1 MTQAPVSQHTFLR
14 KLRTRPYL
22 AAATAIAA
30 ILACALAARW
40 LWRAPANGG
49 DSGARPAM
57 TITTTTAAMVEIDA
71 PVAASGPV
79 AAWQEA
85 SVDAPFNGP
94 RVTALLANVGDRVKK
109 GAVLAKF
116 DTSAL
121 LTAQAQSQAQLDK
134 AEAAARLAGLNRSRA
149 RDLDGTGAMSDQDM
163 QQIIA
168 TADSAAADL
177 AAARAALAATRLPL
191 REAFIRAPDDGIV
204 ASRTATLGASA
215 VAGQEMFRL
224 IRQSRLEWRAQ
235 LPAALAAGL
244 QIGTRAQVEIADG
257 SVIEG
262 RVRVLAPGAD
272 SQSHLLTVFVD
283 LASNTTARAGMYVSG
298 IFAGNTKRMAAV
310 PAESIV
316 IRDAR
321 KFVFILEHAGTS
333 DIVHRRIVRTAG
345 TSDGQ
350 VGIEVGLQGGET
362 VVRSGAGLLDDGDI
376 VKIVSRPL
384 QNNPIAKRAA
394 K

>member
-1 MTQAPVSQHTFLR
+1 MTV
-14 KLRTRPYL
+14 
-22 AAATAIAA
+22 
-30 ILACALAARW
+30 
-40 LWRAPANGG
+40 
-49 DSGARPAM
+49 
-57 TITTTTAAMVEIDA
+57 TTTTAAMVEIDV
-71 PVAASGPV
+71 PIAASGPV

-94 RVTALLANVGDRVKK
+94 RVTALLVNVGDRVRK
-109 GAVLAKF
+109 GAVLATF

-121 LTAQAQSQAQLDK
+121 LAAQAQAKAQVDK
-134 AEAAARLAGLNRSRA
+134 AAAAARLAALNRSRA

-168 TADSAAADL
+168 AADSAEADL
-177 AAARAALAATRLPL
+177 AAARAALAATSVPL
-191 REAFIRAPDDGIV
+191 REAVIRAPDDGIV

-224 IRQSRLEWRAQ
+224 IRQARLEWRAQ
-235 LPAALAAGL
+235 LPSALAAGL
-244 QIGTRAQVEIADG
+244 QAGTLAQVEIADG

-262 RVRVLAPGAD
+262 RVRMLAPGAD
-272 SQSHLLTVFVD
+272 PQSHLLTVFVD
-283 LASNTTARAGMYVSG
+283 LASNTTARAGVYAGGS
-298 IFAGNTKRMAAV
+298 FAGKTRRIAAV
-310 PAESIV
+310 PAESLV

-321 KFVFILEHAGTS
+321 QYVFIVEHAGAI

-345 TSDGQ
+345 TSDGL
-350 VGIEVGLQGGET
+350 VGIADGLQGGET

-376 VKIVSRPL
+376 VKVVSRQPGSS
-384 QNNPIAKRAA
+384 PVAKRAS